1 MTTMTIDHD
10 LWISVRKTADDMM
23 RRAEL
28 LAAENADLRRRL
40 TIAEA
45 QRDSQQRQVID
56 MAVDL

>member
-1 MTTMTIDHD
+1 MTIDHD